1 MPFENIIMV
10 DIDINIVESMG
21 KNGNFICKRLTK
33 GSFVFNARN
42 TGDEKAMNGQPW
54 IEYWKTI
61 TGLNIPDICPFC
73 GKSLNEG
80 DAEGCHVVI
89 AKGIEASLNS
99 IAQDIIRPQYII
111 LGHHEC
117 NCQFG
122 KMMQIMN
129 PVVAVIVYSQK
140 TDEKK

>member
-1 MPFENIIMV
+1 METSYVSDLPKVALF
-10 DIDINIVESMG
+10 SMQRILVM
-21 KNGNFICKRLTK
+21 KNQ
-33 GSFVFNARN
+33 
-42 TGDEKAMNGQPW
+42 MNGQPW

-61 TGLNIPDICPFC
+61 TGLHVPDICPFC

-89 AKGIEASLNS
+89 AKDIEVSLNS
-99 IAQDIIRPQYII
+99 KGQDVIRPLYII
-111 LGHHEC
+111 PGHHDC

-122 KMMQIMN
+122 KMMQIKN
-129 PVVAVIVYSQK
+129 PVVAVIAYSPK

>member
-1 MPFENIIMV
+1 MV
-10 DIDINIVESMG
+10 DMDINKVVSMG
-21 KNGNFICKRLTK
+21 KKENFMYKILDK

-42 TGDEKAMNGQPW
+42 TGDQKTITGQPW

-61 TGLNIPDICPFC
+61 TGLAVPDICPFC
-73 GKSLNEG
+73 GGSLNEG

-89 AKGIEASLNS
+89 VKDIEVRLNS
-99 IAQDIIRPQYII
+99 IAQDVIRPQYII
-111 LGHHEC
+111 PGHHEC

-122 KMMQIMN
+122 KMMQIKN
-129 PVVAVIVYSQK
+129 PVVAVVAYFQK